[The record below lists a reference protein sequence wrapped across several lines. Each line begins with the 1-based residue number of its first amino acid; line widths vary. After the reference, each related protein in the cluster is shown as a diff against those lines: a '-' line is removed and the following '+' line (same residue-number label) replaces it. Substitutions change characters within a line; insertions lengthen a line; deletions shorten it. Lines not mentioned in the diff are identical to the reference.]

1 MPFFTRI
8 EEEGSNRIR
17 MRRCSANIIMNRYEI
32 TAQIGDGTFGRVMKA
47 TNKQTSSTVAI
58 KQIKKKMKSWNECIS
73 LREIQTLREISHPNI
88 VTLLEVILENDGS
101 LYFVFEYMA
110 DGSLYELMKIC
121 IESKSTLSNARVITY
136 VKQILQGL
144 QFLHEEKH
152 CFHRDI
158 KPENVL
164 VSGDTIK
171 LADFGLARSLID
183 SNPQLTYYVSTRWY
197 RAPEVILRA
206 SSYGPPID
214 LYATGLIMAELYSLQ
229 PLLPGS
235 SEIDQIKLMIDL
247 IGQPPNDWEEGIE
260 LMERL
265 KLVTPSSPH
274 EEEKQVEIESRI
286 LQRLPNNDVSS
297 ATANLIAS
305 LLSWNPLK
313 RPSAQECLR
322 HELFQPPKTS
332 HIREETNE
340 DKDEKQLQKV
350 VITPATVK
358 RSNRKRE
365 VPTENLAQR
374 LSLKR
379 FREVGE
385 EDVRDQD
392 ESGNEFSDYLAAVSM
407 PRSREDHG
415 SSFPS
420 FESNSRAG
428 NKIRPLLFEKE
439 NRNFH
444 GFEDGLSNNRHDA
457 SSVRGMDGGE
467 YPQSTRKKKKNNLPH
482 RRKKLHGH
490 TGATSV
496 LAGRGI
502 GVTISNPL
510 SNPHRHFST
519 LDDDLTAE
527 RNLANIWN
535 KSEETNTD
543 RSDRNQFC
551 FD

>member
-1 MPFFTRI
+1 
-8 EEEGSNRIR
+8 
-17 MRRCSANIIMNRYEI
+17 MNRYEI

-47 TNKQTSSTVAI
+47 TKKDKSSTTVAI
-58 KQIKKKMKSWNECIS
+58 KQIKKKMTSWNQCID

-110 DGSLYELMKIC
+110 DGSLYELMKSC
-121 IESKSTLSNARVITY
+121 IESKSTLSNARVINY

-144 QFLHEEKH
+144 AFLHDEKH

-183 SNPQLTYYVSTRWY
+183 SNLQLTYYVSTRWY

-247 IGQPPNDWEEGIE
+247 IGHPTNDWEEGIE

-265 KLVTPSSPH
+265 KLVTPSSPQEE
-274 EEEKQVEIESRI
+274 EEEKQVGIESRI
-286 LQRLPNNDVSS
+286 QKRLPKDISS
-297 ATANLIAS
+297 AAANLIAS
-305 LLSWNPLK
+305 LLHWNPTK

-332 HIREETNE
+332 HISQREIREETNE
-340 DKDEKQLQKV
+340 DKDEKQPQKV

-365 VPTENLAQR
+365 VPTQNLAQR

-385 EDVRDQD
+385 EDVCDQD

-420 FESNSRAG
+420 FGNNSRAG
-428 NKIRPLLFEKE
+428 NKIRPLLLEKE

-457 SSVRGMDGGE
+457 SSVRGMDGGG
-467 YPQSTRKKKKNNLPH
+467 YPQSSAWKKKNNNLP
-482 RRKKLHGH
+482 RRRNKLHGH
-490 TGATSV
+490 TGVTSMF
-496 LAGRGI
+496 AGRGI

-510 SNPHRHFST
+510 RNPHRHLA
-519 LDDDLTAE
+519 LDDDLSSV
-527 RNLANIWN
+527 ANIWN
-535 KSEETNTD
+535 KSEEANKRGD
-543 RSDRNQFC
+543 GNQFC

>member
-1 MPFFTRI
+1 
-8 EEEGSNRIR
+8 
-17 MRRCSANIIMNRYEI
+17 MRRSANIIMNRYEI

-47 TNKQTSSTVAI
+47 RHKDKSSTTVAI
-58 KQIKKKMKSWNECIS
+58 KQIKKKMTSWKECID

-110 DGSLYELMKIC
+110 DGSLYELTKSC
-121 IESKSTLSNARVITY
+121 IESKSTLSNARVIDY

-144 QFLHEEKH
+144 QFLHDEKH

-206 SSYGPPID
+206 SCYGPPID

-265 KLVTPSSPH
+265 KLVTPSSPQEE
-274 EEEKQVEIESRI
+274 EEEKQVGIESRI
-286 LQRLPNNDVSS
+286 QQRLPKGKDVSS
-297 ATANLIAS
+297 AAANLIAS
-305 LLSWNPLK
+305 LLQWNPIK

-332 HIREETNE
+332 HISQREIRE
-340 DKDEKQLQKV
+340 DKDEKQTQQV

-358 RSNRKRE
+358 RSNRKRGE
-365 VPTENLAQR
+365 VPTQNLAQR

-407 PRSREDHG
+407 PRSREGHG
-415 SSFPS
+415 SFPS
-420 FESNSRAG
+420 LGNNSRAG

-439 NRNFH
+439 NRNFP
-444 GFEDGLSNNRHDA
+444 GFEDGLSNRHDT
-457 SSVRGMDGGE
+457 SSVQGMDGCG
-467 YPQSTRKKKKNNLPH
+467 YAQLTWKKKNSNLPN

-490 TGATSV
+490 TGVTS
-496 LAGRGI
+496 LLGRGI
-502 GVTISNPL
+502 GVQI
-510 SNPHRHFST
+510 SNPHRHFLPT

-527 RNLANIWN
+527 RNVANIWN
-535 KSEETNTD
+535 KSDETNTERGD
-543 RSDRNQFC
+543 GNQFC